1 MLLTREFTI
10 HLRHAKCI
18 SPILEGN
25 GMGHAERIVG
35 KEKRSAKLGPAGC
48 KEGGGR
54 GEQENGAM
62 T

>member
-1 MLLTREFTI
+1 
-10 HLRHAKCI
+10 
-18 SPILEGN
+18 
-25 GMGHAERIVG
+25 MGHAERIVG